1 MGLFDRFLKKDSTQ
15 EESKLVPGVGRLPYP
30 AYRGREPYIFVSYAH
45 ADSARVFK
53 EIARL
58 NEVGFHVWYD
68 EGIAPGN
75 EWTDEI
81 ADALA
86 KCSVFVVMLTPVSAP
101 RENVQNEINF
111 ALDEKK
117 PFLAVHLEE
126 TTLRRGLKLQIGTKQ
141 AILKYNMSEDE
152 YLFKMTEALT
162 RFGLKGTK
170 AGNGNMP
177 QAEQAAGTPQ
187 KISAPQPDRNIPPQ
201 HKTEVPLPEQQ
212 EPAAK
217 PSGYTLS
224 PEARMRMERT
234 MNAEVRDIDFEW
246 IGSTLKGFHGIQK
259 RVAVPLRASG
269 IMSHAFSGLPVEYIV
284 LHKGIS
290 RLDFAA
296 FNKCSNL
303 KQVIIESPQIEIN
316 FLDDPVSPIGAFYQC
331 PQVIVYC
338 HKDSAAYEE
347 LKRTHKGEIRFIEDM
362 EEESS
367 S

>member
-1 MGLFDRFLKKDSTQ
+1 MSLFDRVKKKDITQ

-30 AYRGREPYIFVSYAH
+30 AYRGKEPYIFVSYAH

-58 NEVGFHVWYD
+58 NKAGFHVWYD

-86 KCSVFVVMLTPVSAP
+86 NCSVFVVMLTPVSAP

-152 YLFKMTEALT
+152 YLYKMTEALE
-162 RFGLKGTK
+162 RFGLKRKET
-170 AGNGNMP
+170 
-177 QAEQAAGTPQ
+177 
-187 KISAPQPDRNIPPQ
+187 SAPHPQ
-201 HKTEVPLPEQQ
+201 HEPEPVSQLQHETEPASPAQK

-224 PEARMRMERT
+224 PEARMRIERT
-234 MNAEVRDIDFEW
+234 MNSEVRDIDFEW

-259 RVAVPLRASG
+259 RVIIPSRASG
-269 IMSHAFSGLPVEYIV
+269 IMSHAFSGLPVEYIK

-316 FLDDPVSPIGAFYQC
+316 YLDDPVSPIGAFYQC
-331 PQVIVYC
+331 PQAVVYC
-338 HKDSAAYEE
+338 HKNSAAYEE
-347 LKRTHKGEIRFIEDM
+347 LKRTHDGEMRFIEDM
-362 EEESS
+362 AGAF
-367 S
+367 

>member
-1 MGLFDRFLKKDSTQ
+1 MGLFDRFKKKGITQ

-30 AYRGREPYIFVSYAH
+30 AYRGNESYIFVSYAH
-45 ADSARVFK
+45 ADSVRVFK

-58 NEVGFHVWYD
+58 NEAGFHVWYD

-86 KCSVFVVMLTPVSAP
+86 NCSAFVVMLTPVSAP

-152 YLFKMTEALT
+152 YLYKIIEALE
-162 RFGLKGTK
+162 RFGLKRKTGSV
-170 AGNGNMP
+170 GNVP
-177 QAEQAAGTPQ
+177 LSVQTEH
-187 KISAPQPDRNIPPQ
+187 APQQTFASREDQTVQPQ
-201 HKTEVPLPEQQ
+201 QKPEASSPERQ
-212 EPAAK
+212 EPAAQ

-224 PEARMRMERT
+224 PEARMQIERT
-234 MNAEVRDIDFEW
+234 MNSEVRDIDFEW

-259 RVAVPLRASG
+259 RVTIPSRASR
-269 IMSHAFSGLPVEYIV
+269 IMSHAFSGLPVEYIT
-284 LHKGIS
+284 LHKGITK
-290 RLDFAA
+290 LDFAA
-296 FNKCSNL
+296 FNKCSGL
-303 KQVIIESPQIEIN
+303 KQVIIESPQIEIGY
-316 FLDDPVSPIGAFYQC
+316 LDDPVSPIGAFYQC
-331 PQVIVYC
+331 PQAVVYC

-347 LKRTHKGEIRFIEDM
+347 LKRTHNGEIRFIE
-362 EEESS
+362 EL
-367 S
+367 

>member
-1 MGLFDRFLKKDSTQ
+1 MGLFDRFKKKDSAQ

-30 AYRGREPYIFVSYAH
+30 AYRGKEPYIFVSYAH

-58 NEVGFHVWYD
+58 NEAGYHVWYD

-86 KCSVFVVMLTPVSAP
+86 NCAVFIVMLTPVSAP

-126 TTLRRGLKLQIGTKQ
+126 TILRRGLKLQIGTKQ
-141 AILKYNMSEDE
+141 AILKYSMAEDE
-152 YLFKMTEALT
+152 YLYKITEALG
-162 RFGLKGTK
+162 RFGLNGKKGS
-170 AGNGNMP
+170 AGNV
-177 QAEQAAGTPQ
+177 T
-187 KISAPQPDRNIPPQ
+187 QPDQNMLRQ
-201 HKTEVPLPEQQ
+201 HKPESSDAELK

-224 PEARMRMERT
+224 PEARMRIERT
-234 MNAEVRDIDFEW
+234 MNSEVRDIDFEW

-259 RVAVPLRASG
+259 RVTVPIRATR
-269 IMSHAFSGLPVEYIV
+269 IMSHAFSGLPAEYIT

-290 RLDFAA
+290 KLDFAA
-296 FNKCSNL
+296 FNKCSSL
-303 KQVIIESPQIEIN
+303 KQVIIESPQLEIGY
-316 FLDDPVSPIGAFYQC
+316 LEDPVSPIGAFYQC
-331 PQVIVYC
+331 PQVVVYC

-347 LKRTHKGEIRFIEDM
+347 LKRTHDGEIRFIEDM

>member
-1 MGLFDRFLKKDSTQ
+1 MGLFDRFLKKDTAP
-15 EESKLVPGVGRLPYP
+15 EDSKLVPGVGRVPYP

-45 ADSARVFK
+45 ADAARVFK

-58 NEVGFHVWYD
+58 NEAGFHVWYD

-86 KCSVFVVMLTPVSAP
+86 NCAVFVVMLTPVSAP

-117 PFLAVHLEE
+117 PFLAGHLEE
-126 TTLRRGLKLQIGTKQ
+126 AVLRRGLKLQIGTKQ
-141 AILKYNMSEDE
+141 AILKYSMSEDE
-152 YLFKMTEALT
+152 YLYKMTEALA
-162 RFGLKGTK
+162 RFGLKGGKT
-170 AGNGNMP
+170 GNGN
-177 QAEQAAGTPQ
+177 
-187 KISAPQPDRNIPPQ
+187 IPPLQ
-201 HKTEVPLPEQQ
+201 EPETPAPKQQ

-259 RVAVPLRASG
+259 RVTVPIRASR
-269 IMSHAFSGLPVEYIV
+269 IMSHAFSGLPVEYIT

-290 RLDFAA
+290 KLDFAA

-303 KQVIIESPQIEIN
+303 KQVIIESPQIEIGY
-316 FLDDPVSPIGAFYQC
+316 LDDPVSPIGAFYQC
-331 PQVIVYC
+331 PQVVVYC
-338 HKDSAAYEE
+338 HKDSAAYDE
-347 LKRTHKGEIRFIEDM
+347 LKRTHNGEIRFIEDM

-367 S
+367 L